1 MSILQQHLHHQEY
14 PNNTIMDISAV
25 DDERQEAFSGQHDSF
40 GFLHAVTEQIGSL
53 CACTAASFETSTMV
67 DYSERY
73 WNDMDASVNV
83 RSVIANY
90 AGRVKEQQR
99 RRGGQEEYKECE
111 MEDESLN
118 GESALLV
125 PVQSFTKIADESI
138 IIHRDFYKQGGM
150 VPTQIIDD
158 SIIIQRDF
166 YNRGDLFA
174 SSAIGLEEDDDG
186 SLMFSRGTCK
196 KVRTVSPTPESPP
209 SILRPRVALPS
220 PDIVQAIA
228 IDDDSEIMDRKTNRL
243 PAAMFFHDIP
253 FYTRSPATPGNIDGA
268 MDAIPPITSA
278 DTCTTVSTARSDAS
292 LLDIEDSENDT
303 FWVHELSMNDSPA
316 RVVVSE
322 CFRPGRDDGFT
333 TPPQPER
340 TSCLSP
346 PRFDY
351 QSRYLLRMKPSN
363 YTHGD
368 DWEEHGLLLTMPAL
382 R

>member
-1 MSILQQHLHHQEY
+1 
-14 PNNTIMDISAV
+14 
-25 DDERQEAFSGQHDSF
+25 
-40 GFLHAVTEQIGSL
+40 
-53 CACTAASFETSTMV
+53 
-67 DYSERY
+67 
-73 WNDMDASVNV
+73 MDASMNA

-90 AGRVKEQQR
+90 AGRLKEEQR
-99 RRGGQEEYKECE
+99 RRGGQEEYKQCDID
-111 MEDESLN
+111 DESLN
-118 GESALLV
+118 GEPELLG
-125 PVQSFTKIADESI
+125 PSPSFTKIVDESI
-138 IIHRDFYKQGGM
+138 IIHRDFYKRGDM
-150 VPTQIIDD
+150 VPTPIVDD
-158 SIIIQRDF
+158 SIVIQRDF

-174 SSAIGLEEDDDG
+174 SSAIGFEEDDDG

-209 SILRPRVALPS
+209 IVLRPRVALPS

-228 IDDDSEIMDRKTNRL
+228 IEDESEIMDRKTIRP

-253 FYTRSPATPGNIDGA
+253 FYTRSQAAPGNNDGA

-292 LLDIEDSENDT
+292 LLDMEDNENDM
-303 FWVHELSMNDSPA
+303 FWVHELSMNDSPH

-322 CFRPGRDDGFT
+322 CFRPGKQEGFT

-340 TSCLSP
+340 TTCLSP

-363 YTHGD
+363 YSHGD